1 MTCTIEDGI
10 YICDGYEDVSSFD
23 LLYMSKD
30 FQAPT
35 AHEVSLVKIGDYIEV
50 NNGGER
56 FWTKV
61 IYKEFS
67 CCYFVATIQDDLKMP
82 HPFSKGDNI
91 KFHKFNIYSI
101 RYV

>member
-1 MTCTIEDGI
+1 MTCTIENGI
-10 YICDGYEDVSSFD
+10 YICDGFEDVSTFD

-35 AHEVSLVKIGDYIEV
+35 DHEVSLVEIGDYIEV
-50 NNGGER
+50 NNDGER

-61 IYKEFS
+61 INKYS
-67 CCYFVATIQDDLKMP
+67 CYFVATIQDDLKMP

-91 KFHKFNIYSI
+91 KFHKFNIYNI
-101 RYV
+101 RK